1 MPGSYQWMRVSLSYQ
16 NYQIAVRSNGID
28 YTGNLA
34 SFVGFN
40 TYISTFNI
48 GSYPFVINANK
59 A

>member
-1 MPGSYQWMRVSLSYQ
+1 MRVSLSYQ